1 MATLRNVPPMASV
14 VSVGANSALVSFAFF
29 GMSLPAP
36 ACSELSP
43 LTCSGSVPGIRELAI
58 QPTFR
63 DLGIG
68 TGSNLRPHTEGLGS
82 TALAGG
88 LTGAA
93 FMGKLRM
100 FLGLLPESSSPLATP
115 HAEGPRRALSGGF
128 TASLLCSALH
138 LAINEVSLLRI
149 LVLARRDF
157 DVRWNDMVP
166 AINMDMG
173 GWSPVRRIPDDEYRS
188 KLQNKIRR
196 LDQHISQ
203 LDKDIAALQLEQTQ
217 KDRVV

>member
-43 LTCSGSVPGIRELAI
+43 LTCSRSVSGIRELAI

-93 FMGKLRM
+93 FMGKMRM
-100 FLGLLPESSSPLATP
+100 FLLLLPQSQANHSP
-115 HAEGPRRALSGGF
+115 HAEGPRRALSGGV
-128 TASLLCSALH
+128 TASLLCSAIH
-138 LAINEVSLLRI
+138 LALNEVSLLRI
-149 LVLARRDF
+149 FVLARRDF
-157 DVRWNDMVP
+157 GVRWTDMVP
-166 AINMDMG
+166 TINMDAG